1 MTTSPFLGELIGS
14 FVLLLLGNGV
24 VSNVVLKKTKGHES
38 GWIVITTGYSLA
50 VAMGI
55 FTANA
60 FGSTDAHINPAVTL
74 ADAVITGNYSKMATY
89 ITAQMIGAFLGAVVV
104 WLHYF
109 PHWKATEDPAAKLA
123 CFATDPAIRSTG
135 ANLMSEVIGTIILII
150 GVTAISKAEGIRVGL
165 GPYLVGL
172 LVWSIG
178 LSLGGTTG
186 YAINPAR
193 DLAPR
198 LAHALLPIPGKGSSD
213 WGYGWIP
220 VVGPLLGAVLVALVL
235 GLVSL

>member
-1 MTTSPFLGELIGS
+1 MTTSPFLGELIGTL
-14 FVLLLLGNGV
+14 VLLLLGNGV
-24 VSNVVLKKTKGHES
+24 VSNVVLNKTKGNSS
-38 GWIVITTGYSLA
+38 GWIVITTGWGLA

-60 FGSTDAHINPAVTL
+60 FGSADAHINPAVTL
-74 ADAVITGNYSKMATY
+74 ADAIITGDFSKMVSY
-89 ITAQMIGAFLGAVVV
+89 MSAQMIGAFLGSLLV
-104 WLHYF
+104 WLHHY
-109 PHWKATEDPAAKLA
+109 PHWKATGDPAAKLA
-123 CFATDPAIRSTG
+123 CFGTDPAIRSTVP
-135 ANLMSEVIGTIILII
+135 NLLSEMIGTIVLII
-150 GVTAISKAEGIRVGL
+150 GVTAISRAEGIQVGL
-165 GPYLVGL
+165 GPFWVGL

-213 WGYGWIP
+213 WGYSWIP
-220 VVGPLLGAVLVALVL
+220 VVGPLLGAALIALLL
-235 GLVSL
+235 GQITL

>member
-1 MTTSPFLGELIGS
+1 MATSPFLGELIGS

-24 VSNVVLKKTKGHES
+24 VSNVVLKKTKGYES

-60 FGSTDAHINPAVTL
+60 FGSADAHINPAVTL
-74 ADAVITGNYSKMATY
+74 ADAVITGNYSKMAGY

-109 PHWKATEDPAAKLA
+109 PHWKATEDPEAKLA
-123 CFATDPAIRSTG
+123 CFATGPAIRSTIP
-135 ANLMSEVIGTIILII
+135 NLASEIIGTIILII

-213 WGYGWIP
+213 WDYGWIP
-220 VVGPLLGAVLVALVL
+220 VVGPMIGATLVAIFL
-235 GLVSL
+235 GMISL